1 MSLLMEQSRSDV
13 VGTDTQ
19 PFDFIG
25 RDSWGGR
32 VRGSV
37 VALDAADAFATLL
50 ARRIEAS
57 AVNAHLEAAAPYTVE
72 LTVLPRAQS
81 SVAGLVRR
89 VMAKNAAN

>member
-1 MSLLMEQSRSDV
+1 MSLVMEQSRSDV

-19 PFDFIG
+19 PFDFVG
-25 RDSWGGR
+25 RDSWGSR

-57 AVNAHLEAAAPYTVE
+57 AVSAHADPSSPYTVE
-72 LTVLPRAQS
+72 LTVVPRAQS

-89 VMAKNAAN
+89 VMAKRTAS